1 MLQKEKLRMA
11 VMHCLGDGRSRQCVV
26 TRCSYCGNKT
36 KRKGIDVAVKSS
48 RRSVV
53 GGERSKG
60 TSNTVH
66 EKRKQQKRADAD
78 TIEAAKA
85 KTKQIESQIRDNSNY
100 ISLKS
105 MGDSISYR
113 PESKAGTTASF
124 SFKKKGSETTSLLG
138 GGKKKGGKA
147 RKPPP
152 KSNLMDF
159 LSSLND

>member
-1 MLQKEKLRMA
+1 MA

-36 KRKGIDVAVKSS
+36 KRKGIDVAVKNS

-60 TSNTVH
+60 ASNTVH

-124 SFKKKGSETTSLLG
+124 SFKKKASETTSLLG